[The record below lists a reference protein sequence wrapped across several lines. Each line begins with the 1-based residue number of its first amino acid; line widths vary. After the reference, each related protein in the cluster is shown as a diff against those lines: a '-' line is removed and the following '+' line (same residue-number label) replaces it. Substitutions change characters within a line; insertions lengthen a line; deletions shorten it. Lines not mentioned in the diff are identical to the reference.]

1 MLAIASGMP
10 GLLLHGDFL
19 RHVWIDVTIF
29 GVHIHQGTALIF
41 DLGVYTVVLGGVL
54 AFLFG
59 LRREAAR

>member
-1 MLAIASGMP
+1 MP
-10 GLLLHGDFL
+10 GLFLHGDFL
-19 RHVWIDVTIF
+19 RHAWIDATIL
-29 GVHIHQGTALIF
+29 GVHVHQGTALIF